1 MFVPSD
7 AGAWCCLYLN
17 VSGAAKAANHG
28 PDVIRVHHNTGRA
41 IELICVFEYPSAL
54 VLHPAGFAAAQ
65 RTMKVAGACGASE
78 GRCVLDAETSTGG
91 DLNSSGSEFNQP
103 RQPVRSGQDIT
114 FATRGKDTSAARG
127 DNVFESLLERGGVV
141 EGTMKGDFKRR
152 SQIDELACAFN
163 VHRAVGAE
171 DAENEATGSESASV
185 EEIFTHECELVIR
198 VEEVAASRPQ

>member
-1 MFVPSD
+1 MARMLVR
-7 AGAWCCLYLN
+7 GVLYLN
-17 VSGAAKAANHG
+17 FSGAAKTADHG
-28 PDVIRVHHNTGRA
+28 PDVSGVHHEKGSA
-41 IELICVFEYPSAL
+41 IDLVCVLEYPKTL
-54 VLHPAGFAAAQ
+54 MLHPAGFAAAQ

-78 GRCVLDAETSTGG
+78 GRCVLDAETSTGS
-91 DLNSSGSEFNQP
+91 DLNSSGSKFYQP
-103 RQPVRSGQDIT
+103 RQPVSSGQDIA
-114 FATRGKDTSAARG
+114 FATRGEDTPAPCR
-127 DNVFESLLERGGVV
+127 DDVFESLLERGGVV
-141 EGTMKGDFKRR
+141 ECTMKGDFKWR